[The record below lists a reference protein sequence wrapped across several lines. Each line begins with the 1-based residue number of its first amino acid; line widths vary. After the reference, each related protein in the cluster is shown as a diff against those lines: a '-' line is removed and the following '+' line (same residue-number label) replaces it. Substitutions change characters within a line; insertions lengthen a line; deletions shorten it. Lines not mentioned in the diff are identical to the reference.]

1 MGFRIN
7 TNVAALTAHNYA
19 QMNNR
24 NLNTSLERLSSGL
37 RINHAADDASGLAIA
52 DSLRAQ
58 GSALGQAIANAN
70 DGIGMVQT
78 ADGALDEY
86 GKILDKVKTKAV
98 QAASDGQN
106 ASSRLAIQKDI
117 DRLMEEANNIAKT
130 TSFNGLKLLSGA
142 FQNKEIQVGAY
153 AHETVKMSIAS
164 ATTDQLGHTVR
175 ANLNLGSEQGGD
187 VQLTLKSALTGKSLT
202 LRNISVKYDNNPDHS
217 MGALAD
223 EINRYSGETG
233 IKATAKVSVTSSA
246 AVTAGTTGSDFAI
259 NGITIGTVNVS
270 NGDQDGALTTEI
282 NKHKTET
289 GVEASLT
296 EDGKLKLTS
305 TDGRAIKVTGDTG
318 GVFGSNA
325 AQMSTIGHIELVQQG
340 SGEFQISGI
349 GAGATGADI
358 KISSP
363 VTTTKDSVL
372 AAGSTI
378 GAGSKIV
385 AGSTVGGDAKVL
397 VSNATGGM
405 AGTASGGTQLD
416 TSLKA
421 GSTIAYG
428 STISTGTTLG
438 GQMLVGSPTAGGA
451 NTNLT
456 QDMLVTSGSTLKS
469 GSVLGKGTVI
479 TTEFTEG
486 STTYHAGDTLT
497 SAVTLSSDLTLTANM
512 TLKYDSDAN
521 SSIATESTI
530 NTGSQLGADFH
541 VGLVVTDTN
550 DSLPSASAASTS
562 EDYILDADTVIN
574 YSSNDDSVTIKEGSL
589 LTSGSTLTLEN
600 TTSYAG
606 PDLVTTTGVIKQ
618 GDDLSGWTSNTQVT
632 LQGDQ
637 ILDAD
642 LTTGAL
648 AATDDTLKTGSIIK
662 SGFTANQVLTSVT
675 ASTGDTLTGSKDMT
689 VAEDMTLKAGSD
701 IRAGS
706 TLMAGTELGDNTY
719 VYGTGTDDALSTY
732 LTSDIKAGSVLEDDT
747 VLAEGSTIGGTI
759 TITQTT
765 LESDMTI
772 KAGSTL
778 KFVSGANNTMLK
790 AGTVINQDMTLNTA
804 NDGSAAS
811 EVEVHAGDVL
821 TDDLYLDADTTLS
834 ADMLAKEDSVL
845 AAGTTLAVNTENSG
859 TVGLSDQTHSTLAEI
874 NVLDLESA
882 MKAIDTL
889 DSAIGALDTIRSD
902 LGSVQNQLTSTINN
916 ISTTQ
921 VNVKAAESQI
931 RDVDFAAESAN
942 FSKYNILAQSGSYA
956 MSQANA
962 VQQNVMRLLQ

>member
-358 KISSP
+358 TISSP

-405 AGTASGGTQLD
+405 TGTASGGTQLD

-512 TLKYDSDAN
+512 TLKYNSAAADN

-574 YSSNDDSVTIKEGSL
+574 YAADDDSVTIKEGSL
-589 LTSGSTLTLEN
+589 LTDGSTLTLGSG
-600 TTSYAG
+600 TYAG

-618 GDDLSGWTSNTQVT
+618 GDAIGTDNVQVT
-632 LQGDQ
+632 LVGDQ

-648 AATDDTLKTGSIIK
+648 SATDDTLKAGSIIK
-662 SGFTANQVLTSVT
+662 SGFTANQALTSIT
-675 ASTGDTLTGSKDMT
+675 ASTGDTLTGSTDMT

-732 LTSDIKAGSVLEDDT
+732 LTSDIKAGSILEDDT

-759 TITQTT
+759 TIAQTT